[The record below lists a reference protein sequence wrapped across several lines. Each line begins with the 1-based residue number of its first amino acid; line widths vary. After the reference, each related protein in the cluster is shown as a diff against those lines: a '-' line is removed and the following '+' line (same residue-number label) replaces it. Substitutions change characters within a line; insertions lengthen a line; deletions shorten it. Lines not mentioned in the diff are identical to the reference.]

1 MSFLYV
7 EGSTTVKNIVLS
19 LSTELIQYDKWN
31 LIYPQKS
38 KDISNVAILTTVT
51 SKNENK
57 NFFLKIRKSAF
68 SNTSIYLSIGDKL
81 NEDGTDLDINRSS
94 AESKFSWYRDND
106 ALLLGD
112 WLPVSYWISFNNDF
126 VNLVLQGDPSPDL
139 PPYNNYLI
147 SYAYIGMLE
156 SYEGADNDSDFNFG
170 LTVSSNEF
178 PKPEQYPKKFGN
190 RTGTGITDI
199 TMVGTRTGTPYQ
211 AHDISFHTTNETMD
225 KNFISAS
232 NWTHK
237 YHFSE
242 IVVTHAYD
250 RERGKM
256 QNVLI
261 GDRSAIFH
269 LDELIENKGE
279 ANERIYKMFNIN
291 APYSIINNSP
301 NVLYGIAIRKV

>member
-19 LSTELIQYDKWN
+19 LATELIQYDKWN

-51 SKNENK
+51 SKNKNK
-57 NFFLKIRKSAF
+57 NFFLKIRKSDF
-68 SNTSIYLSIGDKL
+68 SNTSIYLSIGDNL

-279 ANERIYKMFNIN
+279 SNERIYKMFNIN

>member
-19 LSTELIQYDKWN
+19 LATELIQYDKWN

-51 SKNENK
+51 SKNKNK
-57 NFFLKIRKSAF
+57 NFFLKIRKSDF
-68 SNTSIYLSIGDKL
+68 SNTSIYLSMGDKL
-81 NEDGTDLDINRSS
+81 NENGTDLDINRSS

-156 SYEGADNDSDFNFG
+156 SYEGADDDSDFNFG
-170 LTVSSNEF
+170 ITVSSNEF

-279 ANERIYKMFNIN
+279 SNERIYKMFNIN